1 MRERRWVAAGDLQ
14 PWKARVLLR
23 LALTKTSDPETI
35 QGWFDTF

>member
-23 LALTKTSDPETI
+23 LALAKTSDPETI